1 MGAQPLNL
9 LQVVAAVNQ
18 MELAPL
24 VDRERAKN
32 GVVEHFCVRAEFA
45 LTSGEDRVHFGD
57 L

>member
-18 MELAPL
+18 MKLAPL
-24 VDRERAKN
+24 TDRQRAKN